1 MGTGGH
7 LGILDHLGTGGP
19 LGTTTLLGVAT
30 LLGLESAASLAA
42 FTTIS
47 RSPSIV
53 SIASFERCQW
63 VLCYKLEN
71 LLQAATPLVYVHYKS
86 DEPMSVAS

>member
-7 LGILDHLGTGGP
+7 LGTLDHLGTGGP

-42 FTTIS
+42 FTTTS
-47 RSPSIV
+47 RSPSI
-53 SIASFERCQW
+53 ASLERCQW
-63 VLCYKLEN
+63 VLCYKREN
-71 LLQAATPLVYVHYKS
+71 LLQAATPLVYVHCES
-86 DEPMSVAS
+86 DEPISVAS